1 MLQKY
6 KTALFGILPLVL
18 SVLSLTSAGA
28 APSGG
33 HSLKKTEELS
43 PTDEAAAI
51 SPIKLSTF
59 RPKQGEVVELNV
71 LAKDLALDSGAEPPA
86 VEFLGNKYRLFAFDT
101 EDGVAYRA
109 LLTVPVVQKVGSTAV
124 TVGPLSTR
132 VIVMD
137 AHYPVQRL
145 TLPPSKNNFNM
156 AKGEEEAVDK
166 AKATVSP
173 IRHWSKNF
181 NAPSKARLSAG
192 FGLRRIVNGK
202 LLPDYFHSGL
212 DYAGFQGSPIVA
224 CAPGV
229 VILASTGVFKLHG
242 NTVAID
248 HGQGVVSFYIHMQKV
263 IVKLGQKVDAGQLI
277 GAVGQTGR
285 ANGPHLHF
293 SIYCNKVASNPRQWY
308 LKAF

>member
-1 MLQKY
+1 MLQNSKS
-6 KTALFGILPLVL
+6 ALFGILPLVL
-18 SVLSLTSAGA
+18 SVLAMTSAGA
-28 APSGG
+28 VPSGG
-33 HSLKKTEELS
+33 HSLKVAEKLS
-43 PTDEAAAI
+43 DIEAPEI
-51 SPIKLSTF
+51 SALKLSTF
-59 RPKQGEVVELNV
+59 RPKQGEVVELVV
-71 LAKDLALDSGAEPPA
+71 LAKELGLEAGAEPPA
-86 VEFLGNKYRLFAFDT
+86 VEFLGNKYKLFAFDT
-101 EDGVAYRA
+101 DQGPAYRA
-109 LLTVPVVQKVGSTAV
+109 LLTVPVVQKVGSLPLV
-124 TVGPLSTR
+124 VGALSTR
-132 VIVMD
+132 LIVMD

-145 TLPPSKNNFNM
+145 SLPPSKNNFNM

-166 AKATVSP
+166 AKGTVSST
-173 IRHWSKNF
+173 RYWTKNF
-181 NAPSKARLSAG
+181 NVPSKARLSAG

-229 VILASTGVFKLHG
+229 VVLASTGVFKLHG

-248 HGQGVVSFYIHMQKV
+248 HGQGVVSFYIHMQKLN
-263 IVKLGQKVDAGQLI
+263 VKLGQKVDAGQLI